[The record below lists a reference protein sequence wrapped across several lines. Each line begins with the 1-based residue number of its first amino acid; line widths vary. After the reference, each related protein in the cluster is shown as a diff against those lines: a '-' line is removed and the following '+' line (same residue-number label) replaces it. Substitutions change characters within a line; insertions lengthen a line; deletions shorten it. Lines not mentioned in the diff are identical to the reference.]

1 MSRLLSTAKNFSKDS
16 SFVTY
21 ESSSATLDFTLSASF
36 STVSNFEY
44 ELLDVRLHLASAAT
58 PTENFT
64 ITLDATRGTPY
75 DVVFYTKDM
84 ASVSDVVWAPDE
96 PLYFAVD
103 DKLNFEWAN
112 TETKEFGLAVRYRRL
127 T

>member
-1 MSRLLSTAKNFSKDS
+1 MNRVASTALNFSKDS

-21 ESSSATLDFTLSASF
+21 ESSSGTLDFTLSANF

-44 ELLDVRLHLASAAT
+44 ELLDVRLHLASSGTA
-58 PTENFT
+58 ENFT

-84 ASVSDVVWAPDE
+84 AAVSDVVWEPDQ
-96 PLYFAVD
+96 PLYFSVD
-103 DKLNFEWAN
+103 DELDFEWTN
-112 TETKEFGLAVRYRRL
+112 TTGIEYGLAVRYRRL